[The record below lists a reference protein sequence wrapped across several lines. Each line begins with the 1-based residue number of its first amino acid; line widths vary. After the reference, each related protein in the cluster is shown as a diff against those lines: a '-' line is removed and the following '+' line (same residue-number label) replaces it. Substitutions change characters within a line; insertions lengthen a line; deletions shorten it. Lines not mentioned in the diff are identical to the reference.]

1 MTSRNVPGPA
11 YFLDET
17 PAFRY
22 RRGSPAGLTEYGG
35 MQARLTIERGD
46 ATPLSLSLDIDQI
59 ISLGRTRHN
68 TVVLPDATVSRKHAE
83 IYADDGGWFLREAKP
98 PPINGTRI
106 NGQRVQGPTPLRHN
120 DEISIGSARL
130 RFTLDPSKEGTKELP
145 TADPGGAPPDPGP
158 ATDVNQ
164 TVLHA
169 DELTVLLHFMND
181 SLQAATPR
189 DLIQL
194 ALDTVY
200 NQTHAAVAGFLS
212 LDPDEPLPRVVV
224 PADSQVEPQ
233 LSRRLTQEALRTKRS
248 VWLATEPGSD
258 LNSHSLAGFRDAIC
272 VPLGATPVLPLP
284 NATPSRS
291 RPEALGALHVYKT
304 SRPFSERDVQF
315 CELLGNALANNLR
328 ALRERRVLEADI
340 ARLRERA
347 ATCGAELL
355 GQSAAMERLRKQIAK
370 LADGPA
376 IILVT
381 GESGVGKELV
391 AQALHRGSRRKD
403 EPLVTVNSAVITAA
417 LAEAQLF
424 GHEQW
429 AFTDARQRR
438 QGYFEQADGG
448 TLFLDEIG
456 ELSPDSQARLL
467 RVLDGKKIRPVGAE
481 REIEVNVRVLAATNR
496 DLKKEVREGN
506 FRRDLLYRLGT
517 TIHVPPL
524 REHAEDIPELAA
536 FFLAKWNAEYHR
548 NVDLSEA
555 ALQKLQ
561 GFSWPGNVRELRT
574 LLETAV
580 ATAETDVIHAGDLR
594 LVTPDEVPGGGVPSL
609 NLEELEAW
617 AIRQALER
625 TGGTNKHA
633 AALLGINRDT
643 LIEKKKRYGISRK
656 GDA

>member
-1 MTSRNVPGPA
+1 
-11 YFLDET
+11 
-17 PAFRY
+17 
-22 RRGSPAGLTEYGG
+22 
-35 MQARLTIERGD
+35 MQARLTIERGG
-46 ATPLSLSLDIDQI
+46 ATPLSLSLDTDQI

-98 PPINGTRI
+98 APTNGTRI

-130 RFTLDPSKEGTKELP
+130 RFTLDPSKQQTEEIP
-145 TADPGGAPPDPGP
+145 AADAGEARPDPGP

-181 SLQAATPR
+181 SLQEATPR

-194 ALDTVY
+194 ALATVY

-224 PADSQVEPQ
+224 PADGQVEPH
-233 LSRRLTQEALRTKRS
+233 LSRQLTQAALRTKRS
-248 VWLATEPGSD
+248 VWLAAGPGSD
-258 LNSHSLAGFRDAIC
+258 LDSHSLAGFRDAIC

-284 NATPSRS
+284 NVPPPRS

-328 ALRERRVLEADI
+328 VLRERRVLEADI

-347 ATCGAELL
+347 KACGAELL
-355 GQSAAMERLRKQIAK
+355 GMSKAMEHLRQQIAK

-376 IILVT
+376 IVLVT

-391 AQALHRGSRRKD
+391 AQALHRGSRRKG
-403 EPLVTVNSAVITAA
+403 EPLVCVNCAAITASM
-417 LAEAQLF
+417 AEAELF
-424 GHEQW
+424 GHEEG
-429 AFTDARQRR
+429 AFTGADRRR
-438 QGYFEQADGG
+438 QGYFEQADEG

-456 ELSPDSQARLL
+456 ELSLESQARLL
-467 RVLDGKKIRPVGAE
+467 RVLEVKKIRPVGAE
-481 REIEVNVRVLAATNR
+481 SDVEVNVRVVAATNR
-496 DLKKEVREGN
+496 DLKKEVKDGN
-506 FRRDLLYRLGT
+506 FRCDLLYRLGT
-517 TIHVPPL
+517 TIHVPL
-524 REHAEDIPELAA
+524 LCEHAEDVPELAA

-548 NVDLSEA
+548 NVGLSEA

-561 GFSWPGNVRELRT
+561 AYSWPGNVRELRT
-574 LLETAV
+574 VLETAV
-580 ATAETDVIHAGDLR
+580 ATAETEVIHAGDLR
-594 LVTPDEVPGGGVPSL
+594 LVTPDEAPGENVPSL
-609 NLEELEAW
+609 NIEELEAW
-617 AIRQALER
+617 AIRQALAR
-625 TGGTNKHA
+625 TGGNNTKA

-643 LIEKKKRYGISRK
+643 LIKKLKKYGISRK